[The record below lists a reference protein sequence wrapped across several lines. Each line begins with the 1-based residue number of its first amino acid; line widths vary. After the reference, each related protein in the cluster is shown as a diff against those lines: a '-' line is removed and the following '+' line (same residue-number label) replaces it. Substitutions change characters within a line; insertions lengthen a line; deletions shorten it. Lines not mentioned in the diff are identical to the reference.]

1 MRNYPST
8 LTSSI
13 IVPSRLVFFMWAV
26 HSLNF
31 FLGIYL
37 GKFAIIPR
45 EPIGLIGIAMAPLI
59 HVNHLHLI
67 SNTFPVLFLGTTLY
81 YFYDRIANKVFL
93 ICYFITGALVWIL
106 GRPPSHVGASGL
118 IYGLAFFL
126 IFLGIFRKDIKSLLI
141 SLIIITFYWTL
152 FYGIIPSNP
161 VVSWESHL
169 FGGMVGGASAY
180 WFSKKGRIAN

>member
-1 MRNYPST
+1 MTNYPST

-45 EPIGLIGIAMAPLI
+45 EPIGLIGIVMAPLI

-126 IFLGIFRKDIKSLLI
+126 IFLGIFRKDIKITDFVNYYYILLDPFLWNNTFKSSCFLGI
-141 SLIIITFYWTL
+141 SFVWW
-152 FYGIIPSNP
+152 N
-161 VVSWESHL
+161 
-169 FGGMVGGASAY
+169 
-180 WFSKKGRIAN
+180 GRRSFCLLV